1 MKEIFDHHHYNTI
14 KHNITDRVSIYEKF
28 VVDELLNTKVLDSDR
43 ESSIAFEIMHH
54 RGCAQFARILS
65 RKRNL
70 PLDVCTVGA
79 LLHDIYV
86 IKTGKYTN
94 HAENGVQYAKEI
106 LKHLGG
112 FSPEEEK
119 QIINIIK
126 NHSNK
131 EVFSNDPFVEF
142 GKDVDILDSFI
153 YPNAFGY
160 YLKHKSLTIFNSYL
174 VRAKRIW
181 QELNIPIDCSFSVLN
196 NYKEENWLDLT
207 LTFDLDNA
215 KQFVSYLLH
224 KTPVDAPTFLIMKKG
239 KIKICINTQ
248 TFQEINT
255 YYEKSGIN
263 ILDPHKKQLSTLK
276 KDSVESLFSTL
287 NNTNSAVVV
296 WGGLE
301 MFEKHSTEDIRLLEF
316 TNKNNI

>member
-1 MKEIFDHHHYNTI
+1 M
-14 KHNITDRVSIYEKF
+14 
-28 VVDELLNTKVLDSDR
+28 
-43 ESSIAFEIMHH
+43 
-54 RGCAQFARILS
+54 
-65 RKRNL
+65 
-70 PLDVCTVGA
+70 
-79 LLHDIYV
+79 
-86 IKTGKYTN
+86 
-94 HAENGVQYAKEI
+94 
-106 LKHLGG
+106 
-112 FSPEEEK
+112 
-119 QIINIIK
+119 
-126 NHSNK
+126 
-131 EVFSNDPFVEF
+131 
-142 GKDVDILDSFI
+142 
-153 YPNAFGY
+153 
-160 YLKHKSLTIFNSYL
+160 
-174 VRAKRIW
+174 
-181 QELNIPIDCSFSVLN
+181 N

-287 NNTNSAVVV
+287 NDTNSAVVV

-316 TNKNNI
+316 TTKNNI